1 MTTTTLAL
9 HARALAFAREA
20 VPLSPFAQMLVD
32 EAGGL
37 QQGPSGLYQLRDAA
51 NRLLRLHDALDPDE
65 LLVWARA
72 DHGAER
78 IAALRMLT
86 GAPLDKRSSLRGS
99 ILLHDV
105 DAGGLANGIHFAFEK
120 RGYAPERLVVMMNED
135 EEYASAF
142 PDRARWLLDVPSIT
156 VRCVDAE
163 VGLIE
168 RDILAVAPHAS
179 DPRAAQ
185 HPGESRRRRGAL
197 SDTAHRLH
205 ERADPRQLV
214 VDF

>member
-20 VPLSPFAQMLVD
+20 KPLSPFAQMLVD

-65 LLVWARA
+65 VLVWARA
-72 DHGAER
+72 DHGSER

-99 ILLHDV
+99 IFLHDT
-105 DAGGLANGIHFAFEK
+105 DADGLANGLHHAFEK
-120 RGYAPERLVVMMNED
+120 RGYAPDRLIVVMNEGA
-135 EEYASAF
+135 EYASAF
-142 PDRARWLLDVPSIT
+142 LNRARWLLDVPSIT
-156 VRCVDAE
+156 VRRVDAE

-179 DPRAAQ
+179 DPSALLSIL
-185 HPGESRRRRGAL
+185 ESRDADGAL
-197 SDTAHRLH
+197 
-205 ERADPRQLV
+205 
-214 VDF
+214 

>member
-9 HARALAFAREA
+9 HVRALAFAREA
-20 VPLSPFAQMLVD
+20 VSLSPFAQVLVD

-37 QQGPSGLYQLRDAA
+37 QQGPSGLYQMRDAA
-51 NRLLRLHDALDPDE
+51 HRLLRLHDAVDPDE

-72 DHGAER
+72 DHGSER

-99 ILLHDV
+99 VFLHDT
-105 DAGGLANGIHFAFEK
+105 DADGLANGIHHAFSK
-120 RGYAPERLVVMMNED
+120 RGYAPDRLIVVMNEST
-135 EEYASAF
+135 EYAEAF
-142 PDRARWLLDVPSIT
+142 LDRARWLLDVPSIV
-156 VRCVDAE
+156 VRCVDEE

-179 DPRAAQ
+179 DPRALLSIL
-185 HPGESRRRRGAL
+185 ESRDADGAL
-197 SDTAHRLH
+197 
-205 ERADPRQLV
+205 
-214 VDF
+214 

>member
-20 VPLSPFAQMLVD
+20 APLSPFAQMLVD

-37 QQGPSGLYQLRDAA
+37 QQGPSGLIQMRDAA
-51 NRLLRLHDALDPDE
+51 HRLLRLHDAVDPDE

-72 DHGAER
+72 DHGSER

-99 ILLHDV
+99 VFLHDT
-105 DAGGLANGIHFAFEK
+105 DADGLANGLRHAFEK
-120 RGYAPERLVVMMNED
+120 RGYAPDRLIVVMNESA
-135 EEYASAF
+135 EYAEAF
-142 PDRARWLLDVPSIT
+142 LDRARWLLDVPDIV
-156 VRCVDAE
+156 VRRVEADF
-163 VGLIE
+163 GLIE

-179 DPRAAQ
+179 DPHALLSIL
-185 HPGESRRRRGAL
+185 ESRDADGAL
-197 SDTAHRLH
+197 
-205 ERADPRQLV
+205 
-214 VDF
+214 

>member
-9 HARALAFAREA
+9 HTRALAFAREA
-20 VPLSPFAQMLVD
+20 KMLSPFAQMLVD

-37 QQGPSGLYQLRDAA
+37 QQGPSGLYQMRDAA
-51 NRLLRLHDALDPDE
+51 HRLLRLHDAVDPDE

-72 DHGAER
+72 DHSAER

-99 ILLHDV
+99 VFLHDI
-105 DAGGLANGIHFAFEK
+105 DADGLANGIRHAFEK
-120 RGYAPERLVVMMNED
+120 RGYAPDRLIVIMNES

-142 PDRARWLLDVPSIT
+142 FDRARWLLDVPDI
-156 VRCVDAE
+156 VVHCVDPE

-168 RDILAVAPHAS
+168 RDVLAVAPHAS
-179 DPRAAQ
+179 DPRALLSIL
-185 HPGESRRRRGAL
+185 ESRDADGAL
-197 SDTAHRLH
+197 
-205 ERADPRQLV
+205 
-214 VDF
+214 